1 MPIDFIEACP
11 CWLCENFCMRNN
23 IPSLRNPS
31 QAILYHQT
39 RNLVFFPPE
48 NDSHHR
54 ITELNNEYEMQ
65 TLNMNNQV
73 RHNNVQVMVPLT
85 NNHMITSQPAFRT
98 NTSQDQLFQINNAQR
113 NHEILPSN
121 LMRNYESQQP
131 PPNNRN
137 DQIFQAMVSH
147 APFQPTELNRDSPQ
161 HQLTP
166 VQANIQINNNLQNP
180 SQTSNLSDQSL

>member
-1 MPIDFIEACP
+1 FIEACP

-48 NDSHHR
+48 NDSHH
-54 ITELNNEYEMQ
+54 L
-65 TLNMNNQV
+65 
-73 RHNNVQVMVPLT
+73 MVPLT